1 MPNGKDAASHND
13 TKRIQLKQ
21 WHNVDIKH
29 DKELLRM
36 LFLILPIFL
45 LYLLL
50 LRFAYTS
57 HIYRKHIYDRPT
69 AEKKN
74 EREKSSR
81 NYLKVRMDGQ
91 SK

>member
-36 LFLILPIFL
+36 LF
-45 LYLLL
+45 
-50 LRFAYTS
+50 
-57 HIYRKHIYDRPT
+57 
-69 AEKKN
+69 
-74 EREKSSR
+74 
-81 NYLKVRMDGQ
+81 
-91 SK
+91 